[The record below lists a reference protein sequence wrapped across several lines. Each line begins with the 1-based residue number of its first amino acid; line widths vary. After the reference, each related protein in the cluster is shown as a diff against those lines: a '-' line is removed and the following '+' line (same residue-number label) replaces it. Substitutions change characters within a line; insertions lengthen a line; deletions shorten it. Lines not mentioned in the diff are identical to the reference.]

1 MYFIIVIII
10 ILTKRI
16 EKSCII
22 FNNTKVGESNFISHK
37 KKKKSVGLINFNII
51 ISIVI

>member
-10 ILTKRI
+10 ILTKKI

-22 FNNTKVGESNFISHK
+22 FNNTKVGESNFKSHK
-37 KKKKSVGLINFNII
+37 KNSVGLININSI